1 MQHSKSSSFTRPTDV
16 GKLKSFQSRWCPTRL
31 TAAEIVL
38 HKQKRPRSPSQYDG
52 ILPNSSGHYLGVWR
66 GITWTSPK
74 NKVMVYCTASDMENN
89 IPQNREWSQG
99 ASWWLYCIASD
110 NGCDVQRNLW
120 FQRASLVRYHTDAR
134 LWLLHR
140 FGRWVLYATKFRSLG
155 AIIQCEDILNVQ
167 NVWEIGCD
175 VQRDGVVGRCSLWT
189 CQERLSL
196 FERTLNIWTVCY
208 KSLRRISARDIHSG
222 LKKQDQMRLAIG
234 GICGQKRFELGWDPS
249 VTLGRN
255 TTGNKSSGVDS

>member
-1 MQHSKSSSFTRPTDV
+1 MQHPKSSSFTRPTDV

-31 TAAEIVL
+31 TAEEIVL
-38 HKQKRPRSPSQYDG
+38 HKQKRPRSPSQYDE
-52 ILPNSSGHYLGVWR
+52 ILPNSSRHHLGVWR

-120 FQRASLVRYHTDAR
+120 FQRASLVRYHIEAR

-140 FGRWVLYATKFRSLG
+140 FGRWVRYATEFRSLI
-155 AIIQCEDILNVQ
+155 AIIQCEDILNVPKCLGNWVRCATRQ
-167 NVWEIGCD
+167 CCGEMFSLNLPRETLIVRENFEHLD
-175 VQRDGVVGRCSLWT
+175 VVLQILETDFSQR
-189 CQERLSL
+189 
-196 FERTLNIWTVCY
+196 Y
-208 KSLRRISARDIHSG
+208 SLRTKKTRSDETCDRWYLWSEEIWAWMRPICDI
-222 LKKQDQMRLAIG
+222 
-234 GICGQKRFELGWDPS
+234 
-249 VTLGRN
+249 GRN